1 MTKDVLVAIKGLQFE
16 GDMDTEAIEVINK
29 GEYYKKNEGHYV
41 IFDEVTE
48 GFKEKTKNILHVK
61 GDSVELTKR
70 GLVNVHMSFEENK
83 KNMTQYSTPY
93 GNIMIGID
101 TKSIKMEEKEDRLQI
116 GIEYAL
122 ELNYEHFADCNI
134 EMDIRSKN
142 KGATLM

>member
-16 GDMDTEAIEVINK
+16 GDMDAEAIEVINK

-142 KGATLM
+142 K

>member
-16 GDMDTEAIEVINK
+16 GDMDAEAIEVINK

-142 KGATLM
+142 KGAMLV

>member
-16 GDMDTEAIEVINK
+16 GDMDAEAIEVINK